1 MAPPQRGHEITDQYR
16 GVEPRRSALRFIDR
30 RCISPSRSP
39 HQGQSRNNQSPENG
53 IREKRSRGAT
63 AAGWISPV
71 KRARNQ
77 RDSVREIGTFASITS
92 WLQDLP
98 LPGLAL
104 IVFAATFLAAAAVYI
119 VVMALAVG
127 ELGAAFKAF
136 SPGMLPP
143 MGLLFG
149 LLVGFLA
156 AQVWSDAGRAQDA
169 VDREASALRSVVIL
183 IHAFPGEPETRMD
196 GLVRLHI
203 REAAEV
209 EWPAMAHQ
217 RATLRVIPAPLAQGL
232 QLAIGLSPRT
242 EGQKAAQRGIVDSLQ
257 SALDARRQRII
268 VSESS
273 VNWVK
278 WTGVILVAL
287 LTLIAIAFVH
297 SDNRVTAAL
306 AIGIFAAAVAVSVIL
321 IAAQARPFS
330 GEFAVRP
337 DVLIQVM
344 PQP

>member
-1 MAPPQRGHEITDQYR
+1 MAPPIARWDRFLQIAGWEPSRNSERKPETSPRADLAQR
-16 GVEPRRSALRFIDR
+16 
-30 RCISPSRSP
+30 RSP
-39 HQGQSRNNQSPENG
+39 HTRALA
-53 IREKRSRGAT
+53 RSNPA
-63 AAGWISPV
+63 
-71 KRARNQ
+71 
-77 RDSVREIGTFASITS
+77 DSVREIGTAASITG

-98 LPGLAL
+98 FAGLAVF
-104 IVFAATFLAAAAVYI
+104 VFAATFLVAAVVYV

-127 ELGAAFKAF
+127 KRGEAFKAF

-149 LLVGFLA
+149 LIVGFLA

-169 VDREASALRSVVIL
+169 VNREASALRSAVIL
-183 IHAFPGEPETRMD
+183 VHAFPGEPETRID
-196 GLVRLHI
+196 ALVRRHI
-203 REAAEV
+203 RDAVDE
-209 EWPAMAHQ
+209 EWPAMAH
-217 RATLRVIPAPLAQGL
+217 RNATLTVIPAPLARAI
-232 QLAIGLSPRT
+232 QLAIALSPRT
-242 EGQKAAQRGIVDSLQ
+242 EGQKAAQREIVDSLQ
-257 SALDARRQRII
+257 TALDARRQRII

-297 SDNRVTAAL
+297 SGNRLTAAL
-306 AIGIFAAAVAVSVIL
+306 AMGIFSAAVAVSLML
-321 IAAQARPFS
+321 IAAQERPFS
-330 GEFAVRP
+330 GQFAVRP

>member
-1 MAPPQRGHEITDQYR
+1 M
-16 GVEPRRSALRFIDR
+16 
-30 RCISPSRSP
+30 
-39 HQGQSRNNQSPENG
+39 
-53 IREKRSRGAT
+53 
-63 AAGWISPV
+63 
-71 KRARNQ
+71 
-77 RDSVREIGTFASITS
+77 S

-98 LPGLAL
+98 FAGLAL
-104 IVFAATFLAAAAVYI
+104 TVFAATFLATAAVYI

-127 ELGAAFKAF
+127 ERGEAFKAI

-149 LLVGFLA
+149 LIIGFLA
-156 AQVWSDAGRAQDA
+156 AQVWSDAGRAQEA
-169 VDREASALRSVVIL
+169 VNREASALRSVVIL
-183 IHAFPGEPETRMD
+183 VQAFPGEPETRMD
-196 GLVRLHI
+196 ALIRRHI
-203 REAAEV
+203 REAADE

-217 RATLRVIPAPLAQGL
+217 RATLTVISVPLAQGL

-242 EGQKAAQRGIVDSLQ
+242 EGQKAAQREIVDSLQ

-297 SDNRVTAAL
+297 SDNRLAAAL
-306 AIGIFAAAVAVSVIL
+306 AMGIFASAVAVSLML
-321 IAAQARPFS
+321 IAAQERPFS
-330 GEFAVRP
+330 GQFAVRP
-337 DVLIQVM
+337 DVLIQVT